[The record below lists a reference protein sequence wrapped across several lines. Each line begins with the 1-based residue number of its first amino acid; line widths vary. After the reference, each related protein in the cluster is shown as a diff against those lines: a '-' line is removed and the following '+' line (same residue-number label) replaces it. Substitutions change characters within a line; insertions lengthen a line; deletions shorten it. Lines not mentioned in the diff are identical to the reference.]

1 MNENKKTDINIKAQ
15 MEHIYRT
22 LPVNDIPW
30 NFETPPAIL
39 EELVERGKIAPC
51 RTIDLGCGTGN
62 YALYLAEKGFAVTG
76 VDFSSSAI
84 ELARHRASEKGLDC
98 TFIVANILD
107 NLEEVPSPFDFAYDW
122 ELLHHIYPADRA
134 TYLQNVHRLL
144 RPGGSYLS
152 VFFSEE
158 NPQFGGSGK
167 YRTTPLGTILY
178 LSSEKEME
186 TLYRPLFRIEALET
200 IDIKGNFSPHRA
212 IYAFMTR

>member
-1 MNENKKTDINIKAQ
+1 MKENKKTDINTKAQ
-15 MEHIYRT
+15 MEHIYGT

-39 EELVERGKIAPC
+39 EDLVERGKITPC
-51 RTIDLGCGTGN
+51 RAIDLGCGTGN
-62 YALYLAEKGFAVTG
+62 YAIYLAKKRFDVTG

-84 ELARHRASEKGLDC
+84 ELARNRASEKGLDC
-98 TFIVANILD
+98 TFIVADILG
-107 NLEEVPSPFDFAYDW
+107 NLEEVSPPFDFAYDW
-122 ELLHHIYPADRA
+122 ELLHHIYPSDRE
-134 TYLQNVHRLL
+134 TYLRNVHRLL

-178 LSSEKEME
+178 LSSEEEMRA
-186 TLYRPLFRIEALET
+186 LYTPLFRIEELQT
-200 IDIKGNFSPHRA
+200 IKIKGKFSPHKG
-212 IYAFMTR
+212 IYAFMTK